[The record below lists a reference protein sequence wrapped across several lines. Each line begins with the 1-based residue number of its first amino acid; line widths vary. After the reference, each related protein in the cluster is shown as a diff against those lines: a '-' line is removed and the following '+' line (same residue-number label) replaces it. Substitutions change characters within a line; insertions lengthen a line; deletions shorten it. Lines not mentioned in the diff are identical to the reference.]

1 MESILKDVSGRFS
14 HILGHFRVKFAD
26 NCPKWVKLFLLQLT
40 PNYFLMISKYK
51 MGWFWLFIMERGLKE
66 VVVVQ
71 EFDPRLYEKCIGNGI
86 IEQSSGFWNGIS
98 ESRDAV
104 GLWKA
109 RVQIIFRKWR
119 KKWRWG
125 GWEFDQSYYFEREQG
140 MHKSNMWTMRGKMV
154 WEVSEGCIGNEAFF
168 RKLHIWLSIII
179 QRQHHW
185 YTVAAGGH
193 RSQSDCSHIAGDVAD
208 VHKPQTDCSHIA
220 GDAAD
225 GR

>member
-104 GLWKA
+104 GLCKA
-109 RVQIIFRKWR
+109 SVQIIFWKWR
-119 KKWRWG
+119 KKW
-125 GWEFDQSYYFEREQG
+125 GWMWMGVWPKLLFWKGTGNAQITYVNNEGVKWYEKFQRDELGMRIFFANFIFDCQQSF
-140 MHKSNMWTMRGKMV
+140 
-154 WEVSEGCIGNEAFF
+154 
-168 RKLHIWLSIII
+168 
-179 QRQHHW
+179 RQHHW
-185 YTVAAGGH
+185 YTVATGGH
-193 RSQSDCSHIAGDVAD
+193 RSQSDHSHIAGNVAEE
-208 VHKPQTDCSHIA
+208 HKPQRDCSH
-220 GDAAD
+220 
-225 GR
+225 